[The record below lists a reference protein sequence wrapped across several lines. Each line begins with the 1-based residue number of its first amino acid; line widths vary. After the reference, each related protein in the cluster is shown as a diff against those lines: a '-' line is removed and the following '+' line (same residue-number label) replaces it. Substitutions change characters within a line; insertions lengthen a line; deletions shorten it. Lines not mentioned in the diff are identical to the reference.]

1 MKSYKKELWF
11 NIPEM
16 VAFINITNQV
26 EDAFT
31 LKNKR
36 L

>member
-11 NIPEM
+11 NAPER

-26 EDAFT
+26 QEA
-31 LKNKR
+31 
-36 L
+36 